1 MVVEVGCSF
10 SLVYHTS
17 LLDPQYPSG
26 ASETEQRARNS
37 RRGPGLELQQA
48 SLQEKMH
55 IKIQRNSLSL

>member
-17 LLDPQYPSG
+17 LLDPQYPLG

-37 RRGPGLELQQA
+37 RRGPSLESQQA
-48 SLQEKMH
+48 SLEKKML
-55 IKIQRNSLSL
+55 I